1 MAQETREVGIKL
13 TLDST
18 SAQKSVGEIKNE
30 LSQANLQLEQ
40 SKKKFGEVSDE
51 VKQAKEEVDKLN
63 KQLAEASSTT
73 DAIGKKQPFESLNK
87 QLKEATIELSVIQN
101 EFGETSIQAENAAN
115 KVALIKQEIANAQD
129 VSINL
134 SVESTSAENSVEQI
148 KNKLSEANIKLEE
161 TTQKFEQI
169 SDEVKQSEN
178 QVQKLNTQL
187 AQTANAA
194 DGIGQTK
201 SFELLNEE
209 LNQATQELNAIEK
222 QFGKTSIQAENAAK
236 KVALIKDEIADVKD
250 VGINLSV
257 NSTSAQQ
264 SVNEIKSDIGDVKD
278 VDIKLSVD
286 ANSAQKSVGQIRS
299 QLAEANTKLEE
310 TKNKFGEMSNEAKE
324 AEKEVQRLNDEL
336 NNTANAS
343 DEIEQKQTFVP
354 LKRQLKEATQELF
367 AIREQ
372 FGETSVEAI
381 NAAKRVAQ
389 IRDEIGDAKA
399 LADGFNPDAKF
410 KALGSAIQG
419 VTGGFAALQGAQA
432 LFGNDSKELQ
442 ETLVKVQGA
451 LALSQGV
458 DAILEAKDS
467 FKVLKAVAIDAFKG
481 IKAAIGSTGI
491 GLLVVALGAI
501 VANWDNIKEAVSGV
515 SEEQKKLNAASQKNL
530 DVEKEKLSALDSQDN
545 VLKLQGKSEKEILNL
560 KIAQVDATIKA
571 TEAVIEN
578 NKITTRLQ
586 VESAKR
592 NADFLKST
600 IDFFAAPVKFIYKS
614 LLSGVDLILK
624 AYSKITGTKIEP
636 LSDQF
641 FSKIEEGENAL
652 VKTLFDP
659 KKVQE
664 EAKKVEDEN
673 KKSLDALKNQKA
685 GLQLQIKSIDD
696 EANKKSLEKQ
706 KATNDE
712 IKKNNEE
719 LEKRLQ
725 DIKNQYAEESLK
737 NDDERAKKK
746 IANDLKND
754 IAEINKL
761 KASDELKRKLIA
773 ELQAK
778 AQLETNAIDD
788 KINKEKEA
796 KQVEFENELADLT
809 FQTRLAG
816 IKDARE
822 KERVAL
828 DQDFFQR
835 RQQIL
840 NNTTKDS
847 EEKQLLIA
855 QLLIQEQNAK
865 NELEAKFAQEDTDKK
880 IAKLEKQIQDETLA
894 KEVRLQ
900 AITDEQA
907 LLDQQYA
914 NKLISEEQYNEAT
927 KKLSKDRIDIDVAEA
942 EARAE
947 IAATI
952 GDIAVGLVN
961 LIKSTNEKS
970 KGLAIA
976 SLIVEQAAAVAKI
989 ITTTQVA
996 NAGALGTPQAIA
1008 TSGASAIPVI
1018 TANNIKA
1025 GISIASAVASVVKG
1039 IQQIKSASPSGGGGG
1054 SAPSVSGGGGGGT
1067 IAPPLPPQQETTLL
1081 NQNQVNEIGSATARA
1096 YVVESDISGNQ
1107 ERIQRINR
1115 ASRIS

>member
-1 MAQETREVGIKL
+1 
-13 TLDST
+13 
-18 SAQKSVGEIKNE
+18 
-30 LSQANLQLEQ
+30 
-40 SKKKFGEVSDE
+40 
-51 VKQAKEEVDKLN
+51 
-63 KQLAEASSTT
+63 
-73 DAIGKKQPFESLNK
+73 
-87 QLKEATIELSVIQN
+87 
-101 EFGETSIQAENAAN
+101 
-115 KVALIKQEIANAQD
+115 
-129 VSINL
+129 
-134 SVESTSAENSVEQI
+134 
-148 KNKLSEANIKLEE
+148 
-161 TTQKFEQI
+161 
-169 SDEVKQSEN
+169 
-178 QVQKLNTQL
+178 
-187 AQTANAA
+187 
-194 DGIGQTK
+194 
-201 SFELLNEE
+201 
-209 LNQATQELNAIEK
+209 
-222 QFGKTSIQAENAAK
+222 
-236 KVALIKDEIADVKD
+236 
-250 VGINLSV
+250 
-257 NSTSAQQ
+257 
-264 SVNEIKSDIGDVKD
+264 
-278 VDIKLSVD
+278 
-286 ANSAQKSVGQIRS
+286 
-299 QLAEANTKLEE
+299 
-310 TKNKFGEMSNEAKE
+310 
-324 AEKEVQRLNDEL
+324 
-336 NNTANAS
+336 
-343 DEIEQKQTFVP
+343 
-354 LKRQLKEATQELF
+354 
-367 AIREQ
+367 
-372 FGETSVEAI
+372 
-381 NAAKRVAQ
+381 
-389 IRDEIGDAKA
+389 
-399 LADGFNPDAKF
+399 
-410 KALGSAIQG
+410 
-419 VTGGFAALQGAQA
+419 
-432 LFGNDSKELQ
+432 
-442 ETLVKVQGA
+442 
-451 LALSQGV
+451 
-458 DAILEAKDS
+458 
-467 FKVLKAVAIDAFKG
+467 
-481 IKAAIGSTGI
+481 
-491 GLLVVALGAI
+491 
-501 VANWDNIKEAVSGV
+501 
-515 SEEQKKLNAASQKNL
+515 
-530 DVEKEKLSALDSQDN
+530 LSALDSKDN

-761 KASDELKRKLIA
+761 KASDDLKKKLIA

-778 AQLETNAIDD
+778 AELETKAIDD

-880 IAKLEKQIQDETLA
+880 IAKLQEKIADETLA

-907 LLDQQYA
+907 LLDQQFA
-914 NKLISEEQYNEAT
+914 NKLISEEEYNKNV
-927 KKLSKDRIDIDVAEA
+927 KKLSEDRINIDIAEK
-942 EARAE
+942 EAKAQ
-947 IAATI
+947 IVGQI
-952 GDIAVGLVN
+952 GDIASGLVN
-961 LIKSTNEKS
+961 LLKSTNEKS

-976 SLIVEQAAAVAKI
+976 SLIVEQAASVAKI
-989 ITTTQVA
+989 ISNTAVA
-996 NAGALGTPQAIA
+996 NAKSVAASPLTGGQPFVAIN
-1008 TSGASAIPVI
+1008 TI
-1018 TANNIKA
+1018 TA
-1025 GISIASAVASVVKG
+1025 GISIASAIASVVKG

-1054 SAPSVSGGGGGGT
+1054 GGGSVANLPVGGGGS

-1081 NQNQVNEIGSATARA
+1081 NQRQVNEIGSATARA
-1096 YVVESDISGNQ
+1096 YVVESDVSGNQ

>member
-13 TLDST
+13 SLDST
-18 SAQKSVGEIKNE
+18 SAQKSVGQIKTE
-30 LSQANLQLEQ
+30 LAQANSQLEET
-40 SKKKFGEVSDE
+40 KKKFGEMSDE
-51 VKQAKEEVDKLN
+51 VKQAEKE
-63 KQLAEASSTT
+63 
-73 DAIGKKQPFESLNK
+73 
-87 QLKEATIELSVIQN
+87 
-101 EFGETSIQAENAAN
+101 
-115 KVALIKQEIANAQD
+115 
-129 VSINL
+129 
-134 SVESTSAENSVEQI
+134 VE
-148 KNKLSEANIKLEE
+148 
-161 TTQKFEQI
+161 
-169 SDEVKQSEN
+169 
-178 QVQKLNTQL
+178 KLNTQL
-187 AQTANAA
+187 GETGNAA
-194 DGIGQTK
+194 DG
-201 SFELLNEE
+201 LNE
-209 LNQATQELNAIEK
+209 K
-222 QFGKTSIQAENAAK
+222 QP
-236 KVALIKDEIADVKD
+236 
-250 VGINLSV
+250 
-257 NSTSAQQ
+257 
-264 SVNEIKSDIGDVKD
+264 
-278 VDIKLSVD
+278 
-286 ANSAQKSVGQIRS
+286 
-299 QLAEANTKLEE
+299 
-310 TKNKFGEMSNEAKE
+310 
-324 AEKEVQRLNDEL
+324 
-336 NNTANAS
+336 
-343 DEIEQKQTFVP
+343 FVS

-367 AIREQ
+367 AIREE
-372 FGETSVEAI
+372 FGETSTEAI
-381 NAAKRVAQ
+381 NAAKKVAL

-399 LADGFNPDAKF
+399 LTEGFNPDAKF

-432 LFGNDSKELQ
+432 LFGSESKELE

-491 GLLVVALGAI
+491 GLLVIALGAI

-515 SEEQKKLNAASQKNL
+515 SEEQKKLNASSQKNL

-600 IDFFAAPVKFIYKS
+600 IDFFSAPVKFIYKS

-746 IANDLKND
+746 IANNLKND

-761 KASDELKRKLIA
+761 KASDDLKKKLIA

-778 AQLETNAIDD
+778 AQLETKAIDD
-788 KINKEKEA
+788 KIRKEEEDRR
-796 KQVEFENELADLT
+796 VVFENELANITLE
-809 FQTRLAG
+809 TRLAG
-816 IKDARE
+816 IKDVRE
-822 KERVAL
+822 KERVTL
-828 DQDFFQR
+828 DEDFFQK
-835 RQQIL
+835 RQQVL
-840 NNTTKDS
+840 NNEKTTS
-847 EEKQLLIA
+847 EEKKLLIA
-855 QLLIQEQNAK
+855 QLLIQEQTAK

-880 IAKLEKQIQDETLA
+880 IAKLEKQIEDETLA

-927 KKLSKDRIDIDVAEA
+927 KKLSKDRVDIDVAEA

-1054 SAPSVSGGGGGGT
+1054 GGSAPSVSGGGGGGSV
-1067 IAPPLPPQQETTLL
+1067 APPLPPQQETTLL

>member
-13 TLDST
+13 SLDST
-18 SAQKSVGEIKNE
+18 SAQKSVGQIKNE
-30 LSQANLQLEQ
+30 LAQANSQLEET
-40 SKKKFGEVSDE
+40 KKKFGEMSDE
-51 VKQAKEEVDKLN
+51 VKQAEKE
-63 KQLAEASSTT
+63 
-73 DAIGKKQPFESLNK
+73 
-87 QLKEATIELSVIQN
+87 
-101 EFGETSIQAENAAN
+101 
-115 KVALIKQEIANAQD
+115 
-129 VSINL
+129 
-134 SVESTSAENSVEQI
+134 VE
-148 KNKLSEANIKLEE
+148 
-161 TTQKFEQI
+161 
-169 SDEVKQSEN
+169 
-178 QVQKLNTQL
+178 KLNTQL
-187 AQTANAA
+187 GETGNAA
-194 DGIGQTK
+194 DGIGQ
-201 SFELLNEE
+201 
-209 LNQATQELNAIEK
+209 K
-222 QFGKTSIQAENAAK
+222 QPFQSLK
-236 KVALIKDEIADVKD
+236 K
-250 VGINLSV
+250 
-257 NSTSAQQ
+257 
-264 SVNEIKSDIGDVKD
+264 
-278 VDIKLSVD
+278 
-286 ANSAQKSVGQIRS
+286 
-299 QLAEANTKLEE
+299 
-310 TKNKFGEMSNEAKE
+310 
-324 AEKEVQRLNDEL
+324 
-336 NNTANAS
+336 
-343 DEIEQKQTFVP
+343 
-354 LKRQLKEATQELF
+354 QLKEATNELF

-372 FGETSVEAI
+372 FGETSTEAI
-381 NAAKRVAQ
+381 NAAKKVAL

-399 LADGFNPDAKF
+399 LTEGFNPDAKF

-432 LFGNDSKELQ
+432 LFGNESKELQ

-481 IKAAIGSTGI
+481 IKTAIGSTGI
-491 GLLVVALGAI
+491 GLLVIALGAI
-501 VANWDNIKEAVSGV
+501 FTYWDDIKEAVSGV

-530 DVEKEKLSALDSQDN
+530 DVEKEKLSELDSQDN
-545 VLKLQGKSEKEILNL
+545 VLRLQGKSEKEILNI

-571 TEAVIEN
+571 TEAVIEG

-673 KKSLDALKNQKA
+673 VKSLKALKGQRA
-685 GLQLQIKSIDD
+685 GLELEVRQIDD
-696 EANKKSLEKQ
+696 EAKKKALEKQ
-706 KATNDE
+706 KATDDE

-719 LEKRLQ
+719 LQKRLQ

-761 KASDELKRKLIA
+761 KASDDLKKKLIA

-778 AQLETNAIDD
+778 AQLETKAIDD
-788 KINKEKEA
+788 KIRKEEEDRR
-796 KQVEFENELADLT
+796 VVFENELANITLE
-809 FQTRLAG
+809 TRLAG
-816 IKDARE
+816 IKDVRE
-822 KERVAL
+822 KERVTL
-828 DQDFFQR
+828 DEDFFQR
-835 RQQIL
+835 RQQVL
-840 NNTTKDS
+840 NNEKTTS
-847 EEKQLLIA
+847 EEKKLLIA

-865 NELEAKFAQEDTDKK
+865 NELETKFAQEDTDKK
-880 IAKLEKQIQDETLA
+880 IAKLQKQIEDETLA

-927 KKLSKDRIDIDVAEA
+927 KKLSKDRVDIDVAEA

-1008 TSGASAIPVI
+1008 SSGVSAIPVI

-1054 SAPSVSGGGGGGT
+1054 GGSAPSVSGGGGGGSV
-1067 IAPPLPPQQETTLL
+1067 APPLPPQQETTLL